1 MDFLEAEHRIQIDS
15 IHVNQKFRDYYGQ
28 ALMTVQTFNGRI
40 LEKDRTGLLFRNPI
54 QKLKQSE
61 ELGETITPSDAKDF
75 ILKNFW
81 MKRSSCSMKRIYIR
95 SIALL
100 SIPY

>member
-1 MDFLEAEHRIQIDS
+1 MREAWKNNMDFLEAEHRIQIDS

-75 ILKNFW
+75 ILKNF
-81 MKRSSCSMKRIYIR
+81 
-95 SIALL
+95 ALL